1 MQITANIAKAIDLE
15 AAQWA
20 EFFNVTD
27 PEQIEGRKQVMRANV
42 TVFGF
47 IDPLVP
53 FMPRA
58 LQNLRR
64 DLREKSWLKYSAAP
78 FAGAVHDFSV
88 PMAKRLKS
96 REHVGPYYWSPT
108 EPGKGRGFYQ
118 SSKGLFCDKS
128 GSTFDLRLEEAN
140 DHLRGSRLAQ
150 INGYFCD
157 EDGEGDT
164 LKPIVA
170 RLPHGRGY
178 LAGWTMGRGM
188 AASLDCS
195 CIWDDIEDAARA
207 AHDLAESDADDS
219 REKQQAERDKESRFE
234 TLTGTAPSHWACYF
248 INGDSS
254 GMEDSEIELA
264 DKFAEWL
271 GGSIVGCEDAGF
283 MHHHDASQFGVGGAD
298 CQTYSALIEKD
309 SADD

>member
-20 EFFNVTD
+20 EFFGVTD
-27 PEQIEGRKQVMRANV
+27 AEQIEGRKQVMRANV
-42 TVFGF
+42 TVSGF

-58 LQNLRR
+58 LQNIRR
-64 DLREKSWLKYSAAP
+64 DLREKSWLKYSPVP

-96 REHVGPYYWSPT
+96 REHVGPYCWSPT
-108 EPGKGRGFYQ
+108 QPGKGRGFYQ
-118 SSKGLFCDKS
+118 SSKGLFCDKA
-128 GSTFDLRLEEAN
+128 GSTFELRLAMAN
-140 DHLRGSRLAQ
+140 EFLSHSRVSH
-150 INGYFCD
+150 INGYYCD
-157 EDGEGDT
+157 ADGEGDT
-164 LKPIVA
+164 LQPIVA

-178 LAGWTMGRGM
+178 LAGWTMGAGM
-188 AASLDCS
+188 AASLDS
-195 CIWDDIEDAARA
+195 YIWEDIEEAARA
-207 AHDLAESDADDS
+207 AHDLAEQDAEKS
-219 REKQQAERDKESRFE
+219 RDEQQAERDKESRFE
-234 TLTGTAPSHWACYF
+234 TVTGTAPSHWACYF

-254 GMEDSEIELA
+254 GMEDSEIEQA
-264 DKFAEWL
+264 DAFAEWL
-271 GGSIVGCEDAGF
+271 GGDVVSCEDAGF

-309 SADD
+309 SAND